1 MKRFSKTTLLTAL
14 IAILAIF
21 ASSCKKNEVKKVALD
36 TQLAVSLFSDTVDFR
51 QIINDMDS
59 TTQNWLR
66 VRNDSIFA
74 FYVDTIKSV
83 LKASD
88 LLSNIQDVSFNTSTN
103 FAMPSFDPTN
113 NHDTVIDVDRFM
125 TMPFHYDGYNIEE
138 VLLRGGDMGF
148 NFVVTP
154 QIEQLKRLEIYSNH
168 ILSPEGEP
176 LSIVIDYSK
185 GGRPSVDLANYR
197 VIPENDTVALGARVT
212 IHVDHGVYE
221 GGDYTCDLTGGL
233 TGVQFKT
240 VYGTIDKPLDSIY
253 DDKTAIDFGI
263 AGLSGSAVLPI
274 PTINLDYMNTFGFGA
289 VGDVTKLQF
298 VNENTGLETSLLASD
313 VVEVTVNPTEGNW
326 RHTRILGFTE
336 NIDALAG
343 YTRLD
348 FGGELMMSLNPG
360 NAFSI
365 SDTSTVDIAADIEM
379 PFSFRLTDLC
389 YTDTIPIDLS
399 ESSQTADEVDDYIDE
414 IEFFIDYNSKIK
426 INVDLQALFMKNG
439 VILDSLFNA
448 DHILY
453 YSQDNDIETISVRV
467 TGRKLKNVLRSNDMI
482 LRLGAS
488 TETISP
494 EPVMMMDTDAIFL
507 RMRILTKTSEIDID

>member
-185 GGRPSVDLANYR
+185 DGRPSVDLANYR

-439 VILDSLFNA
+439 VIIDSLFNA

-494 EPVMMMDTDAIFL
+494 EPVWMMDTDAIFL

>member
-14 IAILAIF
+14 IVILAIF

-103 FAMPSFDPTN
+103 FAMPPFDPTN

-138 VLLRGGDMGF
+138 VLLRGGDLSF

-274 PTINLDYMNTFGFGA
+274 PTINLDYMNTFGFGT